1 MMNATE
7 LLEKIVERLNH
18 ELTPFSKWP
27 TSDGEYW
34 ALCPFHDDHHPDNF
48 SVSTRGF
55 KCFACDEKGSLP
67 KLAEKLGIEIPKNN
81 HVGSLPATLENY
93 ARYKQLPVDFLREL
107 GLKTITKNGSQ
118 CLRIPYFDEGGIEL
132 THRIRWKIGG
142 EDGKPPKS
150 IGGSRNYPYGLW
162 KLSQR
167 VQACTRDGGDRREIF
182 LVEGESDAQTLWFY
196 GISALGIPG
205 ASNWKSEFAHYL
217 DGYTVYIWQEP
228 DEAGGKFVKSIC
240 KDLPDGLIITP
251 PPGRKDISEIH
262 LFGEDVLATIEGLKT
277 NAIPFAKVQ
286 AEKLKEDTIQAAGKA
301 GSLLKSP
308 DILGEFWKVCRKLGL
323 VGEMK
328 NAKLLYLALTSRV
341 LDRPVSVVVKGTSSS
356 GKSFQIE
363 IVLAFF
369 PATAY
374 YALSSMSERALAYS
388 EEPLAHRFLVLFEAA
403 GMNSDFASYL
413 LRSLLS
419 EGRIRYETVE
429 KTRDGLQPKLIEREG
444 PTGVLLTT
452 TLARLHPENETR
464 LLSLTSKDD
473 RDQTI
478 AILKTLADRQNG
490 KAPSE
495 PDLGPWV
502 AFQEWIELTGNH
514 SVKIPFAPALA
525 EEIKPRAVR
534 LRRDF
539 TQMLNLIS
547 AHAILHQL
555 SRDVDPE
562 SGRIVASLDDYQ
574 AVYELISD
582 LLNDLVMATVSKT
595 TRETVEA
602 VKKLTEKNNLAV
614 NITKVA
620 KALGI
625 DRSAASRRVA
635 VAVADEYLNNLE
647 EREGRPARLVL
658 GDALP
663 EDETILP
670 TPEKLKEKL
679 SSSYPSFTRA
689 RAHALTDEEIET
701 ISKKADQL
709 AWQARLLDEQGDE
722 TGAARLRNEFDEIY
736 AELRIET
743 GEEQEIDTERAKEF
757 ER

>member
-1 MMNATE
+1 MMNPTE
-7 LLEKIVERLNH
+7 LLEKILERLNH
-18 ELTPFSKWP
+18 ELTPHSKWP

-55 KCFACDEKGSLP
+55 KCFACNEKGSLP

-93 ARYKQLPVDFLREL
+93 AKCKQLPVDFLREL

-167 VQACTRDGGDRREIF
+167 MQACTRDGGDRREIF

-196 GISALGIPG
+196 GIPGLGIPG

-217 DGYTVYIWQEP
+217 DGYTVYIWEEP
-228 DEAGGKFVKSIC
+228 DDAGGKFVHSIC
-240 KDLPDGLIITP
+240 RDLPDGLIITP

-262 LFGEDVLATIEGLKT
+262 LYGEDVLATIEGLKT

-286 AEKLKEDTIQAAGKA
+286 AEKLKADAVQAAGKA
-301 GSLLKSP
+301 GELLKSS
-308 DILGEFWKVCRKLGL
+308 DILGEFWKVCRNLGL

-490 KAPSE
+490 KAPSV

-539 TQMLNLIS
+539 TQMLNLVS

-555 SRDVDPE
+555 NRDVDPD
-562 SGRIVASLDDYQ
+562 SGRIVATLDDYQ

-602 VKKLTEKNNLAV
+602 VKKLTEKNNQAV

-625 DRSAASRRVA
+625 DRSAVSRRVA

-647 EREGRPARLVL
+647 ERGGRPARLVL
-658 GDALP
+658 GDPLP

-670 TPEKLKEKL
+670 TPEKLKEKI
-679 SSSYPSFTRA
+679 SSSYPSVTRA
-689 RAHALTDEEIET
+689 RAHALTDEDVRAIT
-701 ISKKADQL
+701 ARADQL
-709 AWQARLLDEQGDE
+709 ARQARLLDEHGDE
-722 TGAARLRNEFDEIY
+722 DGAAKLRNEFDELY
-736 AELRIET
+736 TELYTDRD
-743 GEEQEIDTERAKEF
+743 GDEELDTETIE
-757 ER
+757 EI

>member
-1 MMNATE
+1 MNASLE
-7 LLEKIVERLNH
+7 LLEKILERLNH
-18 ELTPFSKWP
+18 ELTPHSKWP

-55 KCFACDEKGSLP
+55 KCFACNEKGSLP

-81 HVGSLPATLENY
+81 SGSSLPATLENY
-93 ARYKQLPVDFLREL
+93 AKYKQLPVDFLREL

-118 CLRIPYFDEGGIEL
+118 CLRIPYFDEDGIEL

-196 GISALGIPG
+196 GIPGLGIPG

-217 DGYTVYIWQEP
+217 DGLTIFIWQEP
-228 DEAGGKFVKSIC
+228 DDAGGKFVNSIC
-240 KDLPDGLIITP
+240 KDIPGGLIITP

-262 LFGEDVLATIEGLKT
+262 LFGEDVVATIEVLKT
-277 NAIPFAKVQ
+277 NAIPFVKVQ
-286 AEKLKEDTIQAAGKA
+286 AEKLKAEAIQAAGKA
-301 GSLLKSP
+301 GELLKTP

-363 IVLAFF
+363 IVLTFF
-369 PATAY
+369 PTTAY

-490 KAPSE
+490 KAPSV

-555 SRDVDPE
+555 SREVDPD
-562 SGRIVASLDDYQ
+562 SGRIVANLDDYQ

-602 VKKLTEKNNLAV
+602 VKKLTEKNNQAV

-647 EREGRPARLVL
+647 EREGRPARLVI
-658 GDALP
+658 GDPLP

-670 TPEKLKEKL
+670 TPEKLKEKI

-689 RAHALTDEEIET
+689 RAHAFTEEDIEAMT
-701 ISKKADQL
+701 IRADQL
-709 AWQARLLDEQGDE
+709 ARQARLLDEQGDDD
-722 TGAARLRNEFDEIY
+722 GASRLRNEFDELY
-736 AELRIET
+736 AELY
-743 GEEQEIDTERAKEF
+743 IDTTTDEELDTKTVE
-757 ER
+757 EI